1 MVAESDRSSPARRR
15 DTTPLAPPMRPL
27 LFLVSVLFLLAFALS
42 GCARKASGLPEEPKG
57 FSWYTAKNG
66 AGSYLLPKGW
76 HVKEATAGSADLLYL
91 TREKI
96 THDNGYF
103 AGLKVRR
110 EKGVTARYGVSPAE
124 YAETFIAEVIG
135 NAEVLRS
142 AVVEGGPT
150 PMYVA
155 RIAEQREAVGRVI
168 VHYSVIGVD
177 SRDMV
182 FLISFEA
189 PAIEWNML
197 EDTARELLGQFI
209 LD

>member
-1 MVAESDRSSPARRR
+1 MRRFL
-15 DTTPLAPPMRPL
+15 PLVPI
-27 LFLVSVLFLLAFALS
+27 LVLLALVCT

-66 AGSYLLPKGW
+66 AGSYLQPEDW
-76 HVKEATAGSADLLYL
+76 YVREDTADQADLLFI
-91 TREKI
+91 TREKLRRSN
-96 THDNGYF
+96 DFF

-110 EKGVTARYGVSPAE
+110 ERGVNARFAVSPSQ
-124 YAETFIAEVIG
+124 YAETFIAEVVG

-142 AVVEGGPT
+142 AVVESGPT

-155 RIAEQREAVGRVI
+155 RVAEQRPTVGRVV
-168 VHYSVIGVD
+168 VHHSVIGVD

-182 FLISFEA
+182 FHISFEA
-189 PAIEWNML
+189 PAIEWPML
-197 EDTARELLGQFI
+197 DAIARELLSQFI